1 MFDDLNEALFAQ
13 MAKLQSVDPKD
24 KDKMEQVIEQSKAVS
39 QLAGNIIGNANTAIN
54 LARFQA
60 SEGIGAAGLIATQP
74 KMLGGG
80 KRKLVVP
87 VDELEEDEPEEDGEA
102 LEWLA
107 KNAPD
112 HTVSYLAD
120 RLGWTR
126 DRVVSALD
134 KLGIAAKSLDV
145 KKRSW
150 TEVERDKRAK
160 AGL

>member
-13 MAKLQSVDPKD
+13 MAKLQSVDPRD

-54 LARFQA
+54 LAKFQA

-80 KRKLVVP
+80 TRKP
-87 VDELEEDEPEEDGEA
+87 WAPNEEQDEEPEEDSQED
-102 LEWLA
+102 LDWLA

-134 KLGIAAKSLDV
+134 RLGVSAKSLDV
-145 KKRSW
+145 RKRSW
-150 TEVERDKRAK
+150 TEAERDKRAK